1 MPRPRQ
7 FLYNDYMQT
16 TGKKIFGW
24 SILFLILGVTCIPVF
39 ANAGI
44 TGSTS
49 SLYDIDS
56 IDINKVGE
64 SSKNFL
70 QKMFDKIENW
80 WNSQGSSW
88 VKNIYYKLVSFL
100 NKKVVIQ

>member
-1 MPRPRQ
+1 
-7 FLYNDYMQT
+7 MQII
-16 TGKKIFGW
+16 GKKILGL
-24 SILFLILGVTCIPVF
+24 SLLFLILGVIFVPIF
-39 ANAGI
+39 ADAGI

-49 SLYDIDS
+49 SPYGIDS

-88 VKNIYYKLVSFL
+88 VKNIYYKIVLFL
-100 NKKVVIQ
+100 

>member
-1 MPRPRQ
+1 
-7 FLYNDYMQT
+7 MQII
-16 TGKKIFGW
+16 GKKILGL
-24 SILFLILGVTCIPVF
+24 SLLFLILGVIFVPIFTD
-39 ANAGI
+39 AGI

-49 SLYDIDS
+49 SPYDIDS

-80 WNSQGSSW
+80 WNS
-88 VKNIYYKLVSFL
+88 
-100 NKKVVIQ
+100 

>member
-1 MPRPRQ
+1 
-7 FLYNDYMQT
+7 MQII
-16 TGKKIFGW
+16 GKKILGL
-24 SILFLILGVTCIPVF
+24 SLLFLILGVIFVPIFTD
-39 ANAGI
+39 AGI

-49 SLYDIDS
+49 SPYDIDS

-88 VKNIYYKLVSFL
+88 VKNIYYKIVLFL
-100 NKKVVIQ
+100 NKKVAIE